1 LLFLHQPT
9 PNQHQPTKNK
19 QRKKEMAGKQQK
31 EPKPVFTSPFRK
43 REVAAQI
50 FGLAMQY
57 FSAPK
62 GGMFYFTFHLNQLR
76 TALASCGMSTDRDVE
91 EFVTHILIGYYKWY
105 VHVSEDA
112 ERKRAIRAQPHYDPG
127 DEPDSTPIDA
137 MYRLSNAYNNL
148 EGNLDKKMVAGAEI
162 IGIAHCVLHKP
173 SDAKGTIPA
182 ISMFVNGQW
191 PLFGSDNNRI
201 GPFIMA
207 LVGQLNSALSVAVDN
222 EHNARFWDSTPR
234 EIVKRVWHEE
244 DNTETAMT
252 LAEFLVYKWKKQLAR
267 YVDTE
272 CRIRQFH
279 MDVSIYTTDA
289 NAERE
294 RAAKNRKQERDDE
307 QRRRTAPVACEEMSV
322 ASTA

>member
-1 LLFLHQPT
+1 
-9 PNQHQPTKNK
+9 
-19 QRKKEMAGKQQK
+19 MAGKQQK
-31 EPKPVFTSPFRK
+31 EQKTVFTSPFRK

-57 FSAPK
+57 FPAPK

-76 TALASCGMSTDRDVE
+76 TALASCGVSTDRDVE

-112 ERKRAIRAQPHYDPG
+112 ERKRAIRAKPYYDPG
-127 DEPDSTPIDA
+127 DEPDSMPIDA
-137 MYRLSNAYNNL
+137 MHALSNAYKNL
-148 EGNLDKKMVAGAEI
+148 EGNLDRKTVAGAEI

-191 PLFGSDNNRI
+191 PLFGSDDNKI
-201 GPFIMA
+201 GSFIMA

-222 EHNARFWDSTPR
+222 EHNDQFCGGTPG

-252 LAEFLVYKWKKQLAR
+252 LAEYLVYKWKKQLAR
-267 YVDTE
+267 YIDVQ
-272 CRIRQFH
+272 CRKQQFH

-289 NAERE
+289 DAERG
-294 RAAKNRKQERDDE
+294 RAADSRIQQRDAE
-307 QRRRTAPVACEEMSV
+307 QRRREARAAKSAQRCAQAEQTPVAAQSVCEEMSV
-322 ASTA
+322 ANSTA